1 MKIVIAGAGEL
12 GQLLSEELSAN
23 GHSVVLIDSSADPL
37 DRISGSLDI
46 RLLEGNCID
55 HTVLREAGTDQA
67 DLFLAVCGEDA
78 TNILSCQLSSRL
90 GCTNTLC
97 RISEPALFSR
107 VEESLTPESFG
118 IWKYVSPPEECVRKI
133 VSILD
138 HCHLLEEIRF
148 SHPDALMRFVELTP
162 SSPLCGI
169 RVKDI
174 PRDLDILSRVRFAA
188 LVRGRQLIIPH
199 GDTLLVPGDKIYI
212 AGKADHVR
220 DFTTWLLPEESPKGK
235 RRVVISGG
243 TVTALALA
251 RKLHELDYEVRIL
264 ERNSAAAERI
274 PDQVP
279 PEILVLHGNATE
291 EEVLREA
298 GIDHCHAFISAASND
313 EDNILSCIIAK
324 RMGAEKTVS
333 VTSKPEYIRIVPTM
347 DMIDC
352 PVSSTLVAVNSVLR
366 VLGGGT
372 MRVDANLQMYRS
384 ALMEFKVHNSS
395 PLCGKS
401 LAVCKLPPSSLF
413 ALLFRN
419 GEVIAPSGNTVFRP
433 GDTVVAIVPKESEKE
448 YQILF
453 PEER

>member
-23 GHSVVLIDSSADPL
+23 GHSVVLIDTSADTL
-37 DRISGSLDI
+37 DRLNGSLDI
-46 RLLEGNCID
+46 RLQEGSCID
-55 HTVLREAGTDQA
+55 YRVLREAGVEGS
-67 DLFLAVCGEDA
+67 DLFLAVCGEDS
-78 TNILSCQLSSRL
+78 TNIFSCQLASRL
-90 GCTNTLC
+90 GCAKTLC
-97 RISEPALFSR
+97 RVSEGTLFP
-107 VEESLTPESFG
+107 EEENLGPESFG

-133 VSILD
+133 VSVLGQ
-138 HCHLLEEIRF
+138 CQLLEEIRF
-148 SHPDALMRFVELTP
+148 SHPDAVMRFVELTP

-169 RVKDI
+169 RIKDI
-174 PRDLDILSRVRFAA
+174 PRDLEILSRVRFAA
-188 LVRGRQLIIPH
+188 LVRGKQLIIPH
-199 GDTLLVPGDKIYI
+199 GDTLFVPGDRIYI
-212 AGKADHVR
+212 AGKSDHVR
-220 DFTTWLLPEESPKGK
+220 DFTQWLLPEGSSTGK
-235 RRVVISGG
+235 HRVIISGG

-251 RKLHELDYEVRIL
+251 RHLCELDYEVRII
-264 ERNSAAAERI
+264 ERNSAVAQRI

-279 PEILVLHGNATE
+279 PEVLVFHGNATE

-298 GIDHCHAFISAASND
+298 GIEHCHAFVGAASND

-324 RMGAEKTVS
+324 RMGAEKSVS

-366 VLGGGT
+366 ALGGGT

-384 ALMEFKVHNSS
+384 ALMEFRVYNSS

-413 ALLFRN
+413 ALLFRD
-419 GEVIAPSGNTVFRP
+419 GEVIAPAGNTVFRP
-433 GDTVVAIVPKESEKE
+433 GDVVVAIVPKESEKE
-448 YQILF
+448 YQTLF
-453 PEER
+453 PEEK